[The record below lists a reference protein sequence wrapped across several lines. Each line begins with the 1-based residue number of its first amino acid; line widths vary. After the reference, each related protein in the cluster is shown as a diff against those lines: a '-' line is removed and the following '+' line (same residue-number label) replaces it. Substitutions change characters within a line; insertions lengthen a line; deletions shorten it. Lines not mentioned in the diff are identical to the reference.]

1 MLNKLFSMTMTSSD
15 DRCRVRGCWVGH
27 GGHGGHG
34 VFTHTYARGCER
46 ARVFCTFYLYVCSC
60 VCKNTMTSMT
70 TMTNT
75 VIARVSAV
83 TVGGHSKNKGD
94 QDVLFSFLALTGN
107 DDAVS
112 YDY

>member
-1 MLNKLFSMTMTSSD
+1 
-15 DRCRVRGCWVGH
+15 
-27 GGHGGHG
+27 
-34 VFTHTYARGCER
+34 
-46 ARVFCTFYLYVCSC
+46 
-60 VCKNTMTSMT
+60 MTSMT

>member
-1 MLNKLFSMTMTSSD
+1 MLSKFFSMTMTSCG
-15 DRCRVRGCWVGH
+15 DRCKVRGCWCGH

-34 VFTHTYARGCER
+34 VFAHTYARGCER
-46 ARVFCTFYLYVCSC
+46 TRVFCTFYLYVCSC

-70 TMTNT
+70 SMTNRLNT
-75 VIARVSAV
+75 RVSAV
-83 TVGGHSKNKGD
+83 TVGGHGKNKGD
-94 QDVLFSFLALTGN
+94 QYSLICYLALTGN